1 MHNFYDSKFKKQVI
15 SIGPGEYYTTNQ
27 DVIIQTVLGSCVA
40 VCLFTEADDFC
51 GMNHFMLPGDVSKNN
66 IEDCDAGRYGMY
78 SMEILI
84 NSLLKKGVDKKLIK
98 AKVFGGGNVIDFK
111 TAMKSRVGDNN
122 VTFILAF
129 LEEEKIPI
137 VSNHLGGD
145 NARKILFFQEDK
157 RVLLKKINKTEAFNT
172 VKEEIEYNKS
182 IVSETTKKSNII
194 LFD

>member
-1 MHNFYDSKFKKQVI
+1 
-15 SIGPGEYYTTNQ
+15 
-27 DVIIQTVLGSCVA
+27 
-40 VCLFTEADDFC
+40 
-51 GMNHFMLPGDVSKNN
+51 MLPGDVSKNN